1 MTSKQSGDMTMA
13 NPYSVPPAPAITKI
27 EPVTFFKQPGAH
39 ISGTEDISD
48 LPSGNSITIS
58 IYDLSRD
65 NALLNQTPI
74 EVNSDG
80 TWNATVPCQS
90 GDSIYAMATMMV
102 DGHQGATAQ
111 SPTYVVP

>member
-1 MTSKQSGDMTMA
+1 MA

-39 ISGTEDISD
+39 LSGTEDISD

-65 NALLNQTPI
+65 SALLNQTPI

-80 TWNATVPCQS
+80 TWNATVPCGS
-90 GDSIYAMATMMV
+90 GDSIYATAMV
-102 DGHQGATAQ
+102 ADGDNLGPVSR
-111 SPTYVVP
+111 SPVYTVP